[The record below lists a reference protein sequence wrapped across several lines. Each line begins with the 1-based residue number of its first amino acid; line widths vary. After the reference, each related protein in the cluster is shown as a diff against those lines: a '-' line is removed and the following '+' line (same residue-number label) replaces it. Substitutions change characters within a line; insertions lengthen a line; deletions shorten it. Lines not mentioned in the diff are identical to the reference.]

1 VSPQKVRKA
10 VTYGTTAVAAVLA
23 FNSAVSACDTE
34 APAAAAGSD
43 IPNIIPVIKAVLPM
57 TNPAAAGGSPNNNK
71 GAEMIERLIEQY
83 SGQINE
89 LGMSGLLGVCSG
101 MALKKIGKNAAVIVG
116 TVFVMF
122 QAFQRLGYIDINMKK
137 VTKDLSTLADVDGD
151 GKFDEK
157 DVMLMWQRLKSML
170 EENMP
175 SAASYGTG
183 FGIGF
188 YLG

>member
-1 VSPQKVRKA
+1 
-10 VTYGTTAVAAVLA
+10 
-23 FNSAVSACDTE
+23 
-34 APAAAAGSD
+34 
-43 IPNIIPVIKAVLPM
+43 
-57 TNPAAAGGSPNNNK
+57 
-71 GAEMIERLIEQY
+71 MIERLIEQY